1 MPNIFSAYADTA
13 YTLEQMGQVVD
24 LSPYL
29 TEKEKAAYL
38 PNYLEEG
45 DFSDDGSIHIIL
57 TTSTKFLRIME
68 MASIELGGYEM
79 RFDLNTVYV
88 TKNFFPMLNLPS
100 EDVSGLSTR
109 YFQQML
115 REFDQTHSHTVWV
128 GHSKVYEI
136 SFSDGTIRYI
146 RMETSREGYA
156 QIGLVEDFTSVMLER
171 QRIEHERD
179 YDALTGLYNRRA
191 FQRESE
197 ALFEHSEVLG
207 HAALLMID
215 LDNLK
220 RTNDTFGHDWGDAY
234 IRQAGQCFISSVPA
248 KTLCARISG
257 DEFNLLFYGYQS
269 QEEIRALL
277 QNLSLAVSN
286 TALELPSGRKL
297 PLRLSGGVS
306 WYPENSTD
314 LSTLK
319 KYADFAMYQVKKAEK
334 GYITEF
340 DLELLT
346 KNAKET
352 EMRRLFHKMFQ
363 RPQVLDRAV
372 SAHGRRGTSPKGRLM
387 GYAIL
392 CYIEDIT
399 QSSRCVSGGLID
411 QEPFVSQSNDIPF
424 SHIAV
429 DVIVFPRLRPVSLAG
444 LFRPKS
450 VIPL

>member
-1 MPNIFSAYADTA
+1 MTWKKNVLDAAKGRVGALAMPNIFSAYADTA

-45 DFSDDGSIHIIL
+45 DFSDDSSIHIIL

-220 RTNDTFGHDWGDAY
+220 HTNDTFGHDWGDAY
-234 IRQAGQCFISSVPA
+234 IRQAGQCLSPLCRLKRSVPVFPA
-248 KTLCARISG
+248 MNLIFCSTAINRRKKFEHFCRI
-257 DEFNLLFYGYQS
+257 F
-269 QEEIRALL
+269 
-277 QNLSLAVSN
+277 
-286 TALELPSGRKL
+286 
-297 PLRLSGGVS
+297 PLRFQIQPWNCQVVVNC
-306 WYPENSTD
+306 P
-314 LSTLK
+314 
-319 KYADFAMYQVKKAEK
+319 FAFPAE
-334 GYITEF
+334 
-340 DLELLT
+340 
-346 KNAKET
+346 
-352 EMRRLFHKMFQ
+352 
-363 RPQVLDRAV
+363 
-372 SAHGRRGTSPKGRLM
+372 
-387 GYAIL
+387 
-392 CYIEDIT
+392 
-399 QSSRCVSGGLID
+399 
-411 QEPFVSQSNDIPF
+411 
-424 SHIAV
+424 
-429 DVIVFPRLRPVSLAG
+429 FPGIRKTVQICLR
-444 LFRPKS
+444 
-450 VIPL
+450 

>member
-1 MPNIFSAYADTA
+1 
-13 YTLEQMGQVVD
+13 MG
-24 LSPYL
+24 
-29 TEKEKAAYL
+29 
-38 PNYLEEG
+38 
-45 DFSDDGSIHIIL
+45 
-57 TTSTKFLRIME
+57 R
-68 MASIELGGYEM
+68 
-79 RFDLNTVYV
+79 
-88 TKNFFPMLNLPS
+88 
-100 EDVSGLSTR
+100 
-109 YFQQML
+109 
-115 REFDQTHSHTVWV
+115 
-128 GHSKVYEI
+128 HSKVYEI

-286 TALELPSGRKL
+286 TALELPSVVNCPFAFPAEFPGIRKTVQIC
-297 PLRLSGGVS
+297 LR
-306 WYPENSTD
+306 
-314 LSTLK
+314 
-319 KYADFAMYQVKKAEK
+319 
-334 GYITEF
+334 
-340 DLELLT
+340 
-346 KNAKET
+346 
-352 EMRRLFHKMFQ
+352 
-363 RPQVLDRAV
+363 
-372 SAHGRRGTSPKGRLM
+372 
-387 GYAIL
+387 
-392 CYIEDIT
+392 
-399 QSSRCVSGGLID
+399 
-411 QEPFVSQSNDIPF
+411 
-424 SHIAV
+424 
-429 DVIVFPRLRPVSLAG
+429 
-444 LFRPKS
+444 
-450 VIPL
+450 

>member
-1 MPNIFSAYADTA
+1 
-13 YTLEQMGQVVD
+13 
-24 LSPYL
+24 
-29 TEKEKAAYL
+29 
-38 PNYLEEG
+38 
-45 DFSDDGSIHIIL
+45 
-57 TTSTKFLRIME
+57 
-68 MASIELGGYEM
+68 
-79 RFDLNTVYV
+79 
-88 TKNFFPMLNLPS
+88 MLNLPS

-171 QRIEHERD
+171 QRMEHERD

-269 QEEIRALL
+269 QEEIRTLL

-334 GYITEF
+334 GHITEF
-340 DLELLT
+340 DLELLQ
-346 KNAKET
+346 KV
-352 EMRRLFHKMFQ
+352 Q
-363 RPQVLDRAV
+363 RKP
-372 SAHGRRGTSPKGRLM
+372 
-387 GYAIL
+387 
-392 CYIEDIT
+392 
-399 QSSRCVSGGLID
+399 RCAACSI
-411 QEPFVSQSNDIPF
+411 
-424 SHIAV
+424 
-429 DVIVFPRLRPVSLAG
+429 
-444 LFRPKS
+444 KC
-450 VIPL
+450 